1 MNQIIQI
8 RPAGHRVLPSK
19 PTGQNFWQLIMGDT
33 VVGWATSYP
42 AAQDKQRRLEQARLP
57 AAR

>member
-1 MNQIIQI
+1 MNPIIQI
-8 RPAGHRVLPSK
+8 RPAGNRVLP
-19 PTGQNFWQLIMGDT
+19 GQPAGHNFWQLTKGDT

-57 AAR
+57 AAS